1 MDPADPLLPKIL
13 VLVILIL
20 INAFFAAAE
29 IAVISLSETKLRK
42 QAEEGDKK
50 AKKLLVL
57 MQAPDSFLSAIQ
69 IAITLAGFL
78 SSAFAADSFS
88 DPLVHWLTVDKGF
101 TAIPTSTLNTIMV
114 VLITIVL
121 SYFSLVLGEL
131 VPKRIAMKKTEA
143 VARFTV
149 GAVTSVAA
157 VFRPVIW
164 LLSKSTNGVLRA
176 LHIDP
181 KADEEDVSEDEIR
194 MMVDLGEERGAIESN
209 EKELIDNIFEFNNTT
224 AEDVMI
230 HRTDMVMLWVE
241 DTREEILATI
251 RSSGLSRFPVYQED
265 KVSTDY
271 ILGLSTLSVR
281 KSYDIS
287 ELGLSEGAVR
297 GLVAGTVDVQILNR
311 LLEHRNFPK
320 LMDLIRIYFQDTA
333 AKGIMARNQLIELET
348 ASLSD
353 LMKEHPEHRAEAKQ
367 DLQLLNAQ
375 KMGEHEAEI
384 EKIKNV
390 FLAILRDIKK
400 DMDNREQPGEAV
412 TAAMFQTMQETMK
425 DHQQELL
432 SMDDVTAMIAG
443 QIGKFLPMDEETAE
457 QFRQLAKRM
466 MEQVGK

>member
-1 MDPADPLLPKIL
+1 MPGDQIWPIVLLGISL
-13 VLVILIL
+13 LGNLIL
-20 INAFFAAAE
+20 LFQKPIRR
-29 IAVISLSETKLRK
+29 LLRR
-42 QAEEGDKK
+42 EEK
-50 AKKLLVL
+50 
-57 MQAPDSFLSAIQ
+57 
-69 IAITLAGFL
+69 
-78 SSAFAADSFS
+78 
-88 DPLVHWLTVDKGF
+88 
-101 TAIPTSTLNTIMV
+101 
-114 VLITIVL
+114 
-121 SYFSLVLGEL
+121 
-131 VPKRIAMKKTEA
+131 
-143 VARFTV
+143 
-149 GAVTSVAA
+149 
-157 VFRPVIW
+157 
-164 LLSKSTNGVLRA
+164 
-176 LHIDP
+176 
-181 KADEEDVSEDEIR
+181 VSEDNI
-194 MMVDLGEERGAIESN
+194 MAMVEEGEESGAIQSN
-209 EKELIDNIFEFNNTT
+209 EKTLIENVFDFDTMT
-224 AEDVMI
+224 ARDVMV
-230 HRTDMVMLWVE
+230 HRTDMVTLDVDDDD
-241 DTREEILATI
+241 DTVMEAI
-251 RSSGLSRFPVYQED
+251 RTSGLSRFPVYQED

-287 ELGLSEGAVR
+287 GLGLSEGAVR

-333 AKGIMARNQLIELET
+333 AKGIMARNQLIELAT

>member
-1 MDPADPLLPKIL
+1 MPGDQIWPIVLLGISL
-13 VLVILIL
+13 LGNLIL
-20 INAFFAAAE
+20 LFQKPIRR
-29 IAVISLSETKLRK
+29 LLRL
-42 QAEEGDKK
+42 EEK
-50 AKKLLVL
+50 
-57 MQAPDSFLSAIQ
+57 
-69 IAITLAGFL
+69 
-78 SSAFAADSFS
+78 
-88 DPLVHWLTVDKGF
+88 
-101 TAIPTSTLNTIMV
+101 
-114 VLITIVL
+114 
-121 SYFSLVLGEL
+121 
-131 VPKRIAMKKTEA
+131 
-143 VARFTV
+143 
-149 GAVTSVAA
+149 
-157 VFRPVIW
+157 
-164 LLSKSTNGVLRA
+164 
-176 LHIDP
+176 
-181 KADEEDVSEDEIR
+181 VSEDNI
-194 MMVDLGEERGAIESN
+194 MAMVEEGEESGAIQSN
-209 EKELIDNIFEFNNTT
+209 EKTLIENVFDFDTMT
-224 AEDVMI
+224 ARDVMV
-230 HRTDMVMLWVE
+230 HRTDMVTLDVDDDDETVME
-241 DTREEILATI
+241 AI
-251 RSSGLSRFPVYQED
+251 RTSGLSRFPVYQED

-333 AKGIMARNQLIELET
+333 AKGIMARNQLIELAT